1 MKSAGSVRR
10 AFSKTRAAG
19 LCHKEVSNALC
30 DVIDRKEQTRR
41 EWQKWDAKRKKVE
54 KCEKKF

>member
-41 EWQKWDAKRKKVE
+41 VTEVRRKEKKGGKVRKKI
-54 KCEKKF
+54 